1 MINLI
6 LAHDDQ
12 GGIGYK
18 SGLPWPKISEDMKL
32 FRKITLGHSVLMGRK
47 TFDSL
52 GKPLLKRKNIVLTR
66 DDITTLSDITYIHD
80 LKEFLET
87 VKETVFIIGGACVFE
102 QAFPYAD
109 EIFVTRVKGIYPAD
123 VFYKPD
129 LSRFELTY
137 YWVSEETYKET
148 GIPLCQFCHYV
159 KQ

>member
-1 MINLI
+1 MIKLI

-18 SGLPWPKISEDMKL
+18 SGLPWPKITEDMKF
-32 FRKITLGHSVLMGRK
+32 FRKLTLNHTVLMGRK

-66 DDITTLSDITYIHD
+66 DDITTLSDIIYIHD
-80 LKEFLET
+80 LDAFIKT
-87 VKETVFIIGGACVFE
+87 VTEPVFIIGGATVFE
-102 QAFPYAD
+102 QAFPYAT
-109 EIFVTRVKGIYPAD
+109 EIYLTKVKGTYPAD

-129 LSRFELTY
+129 LSGYDLTHY
-137 YWVSEETYKET
+137 SVSDEKYKNT
-148 GIPLCQFCHYV
+148 STPLCQFCHYV